1 MRLPHFAAVMDIL
14 SETIDNQ
21 KENTMSRIKKAIVI
35 LFVALGL
42 SSCEALT
49 QIANQAAQMYNFT
62 NCTFDFNNVS
72 NIQMLSVNLNKGMSK
87 SDLNVS
93 QLLSLTNA
101 LINKTLPVSFNVN
114 LDVSNPNSIAA
125 AMAKMDYIL
134 TLNGKQVISTT
145 LNQGLNVPAN
155 SKGSISIPI
164 TTDLFQLFSGES
176 ADAIVN
182 LAFKLAGASSE
193 PVNVGL
199 KVKPYIKINNQQ
211 LAYPDFISLSKTL
224 K

>member
-1 MRLPHFAAVMDIL
+1 MLGYDCSFHNKV
-14 SETIDNQ
+14 IDNQ
-21 KENTMSRIKKAIVI
+21 KEIVMSRIKRALVIV
-35 LFVALGL
+35 FVALGL
-42 SSCEALT
+42 SSCETLT
-49 QIANQAAQMYNFT
+49 QVANQAAQMYNFV
-62 NCTFDFNNVS
+62 NCTFDFNNVN
-72 NIQMLSVNLNKGMSK
+72 NIQMLGINLNRGMSK
-87 SDLNVS
+87 NDLNVS

-101 LINKTLPVSFNVN
+101 LINKSLPVSFNVN
-114 LDVSNPNSIAA
+114 LDVNNPNSIAA
-125 AMAKMDYIL
+125 SMAKMDYVLSL
-134 TLNGKQVISTT
+134 TGKQVVSTT
-145 LNQGLNVPAN
+145 LNQGVNVPAN
-155 SKGSISIPI
+155 SKGSVSIPI

-211 LAYPDFISLSKTL
+211 LAYPDFISLNKTL